1 MTSKATAHS
10 IISGNLPVE
19 EEDLVICDDLLR
31 LRAAD
36 REQVPLLCFPKSER
50 GTVDYEQFTGRE
62 IYGFVDHAAKYY
74 MRCGLEPV
82 GDAVG
87 QDPPREHD

>member
-1 MTSKATAHS
+1 M
-10 IISGNLPVE
+10 ISVNTPVE

-36 REQVPLLCFPKSER
+36 KEQVPLLCFTKSER
-50 GTVDYEQFTGRE
+50 GTVEYEQFTGRE
-62 IYGFVDHAAKYY
+62 IHQFVDHAAKYY

-82 GDAVG
+82 GDAVE
-87 QDPPREHD
+87 QELQ

>member
-1 MTSKATAHS
+1 MTPIVTADS
-10 IISGNLPVE
+10 MISGNIPVE

-31 LRAAD
+31 LRATD
-36 REQVPLLCFPKSER
+36 KEQVPLLCFPRSER
-50 GTVDYEQFTGRE
+50 GPVEYEQFTGRE
-62 IYGFVDHAAKYY
+62 IYRFVDHAAKHY

-87 QDPPREHD
+87 QDLPWAHD